1 MKTILVTGGAGYIGS
16 HTSHELVKQ
25 GYDVVVF
32 DNLEHGHKEFIPK
45 NAVFYLGNLSDA
57 TSLEK
62 VFIENRIDAVI
73 HFAAYTLVDES
84 MSNPIKYLHNNV
96 ANAINLLN
104 TMNKFNVKNIV
115 FSSTCAVYGVPKKV
129 PLEENHPKNPVN
141 YYGLAK
147 SMFEQALEASKAQ
160 GINYVALRYFNAAG
174 AAFGIG
180 EKHNPETHLIP
191 LVLEAALGKRDHI
204 KILGTDYPTK
214 DGTCI
219 RDYIHVL
226 DLASAHILSLK
237 FTEKGKSGVY
247 NLGTGK
253 GSSVKEIIA
262 LCKEITKKE
271 IKTVNEKRREGDP
284 PELVASSSK
293 IQKELGW
300 KPQYD
305 TRDIIKS
312 AWDWHK
318 KQN

>member
-25 GYDVVVF
+25 GYNVVVF
-32 DNLEHGHKEFIPK
+32 DNLEKGHKEFVPK
-45 NAVFYLGNLSDA
+45 GAVFYLGNLSD
-57 TSLEK
+57 TSILEK
-62 VFIENRIDAVI
+62 VFTENKIDAVI
-73 HFAAYTLVDES
+73 HFAAYALVGES
-84 MSNPIKYLHNNV
+84 MSNPLKYLHNNV

-115 FSSTCAVYGVPKKV
+115 FSSTCAVYGVPKKI
-129 PLEENHPKNPVN
+129 PLDENHPKNPVN
-141 YYGLAK
+141 YYGLSK
-147 SMFEQALEASKAQ
+147 LMFEQALEASKAQ

-191 LVLEAALGKRDHI
+191 LVLEAALGKRDNI

-226 DLASAHILSLK
+226 DLASAHILALK

-253 GSSVKEIIA
+253 GHSVKEIITF
-262 LCKEITKKE
+262 CKEITKKQ
-271 IKTVNEKRREGDP
+271 IKTVNGKRREGDP
-284 PELVASSSK
+284 PELVASSLK
-293 IQKELGW
+293 IQKELNW

-305 TRDIIKS
+305 IRDIIKS

-318 KQN
+318 NQE